1 MKIQLNVEQV
11 KLKKELREY
20 FSEMMTPA
28 LIEECE
34 RDLGEGGGPLWR
46 KALKQMGRDGC
57 KFFAPAHQ
65 NS

>member
-1 MKIQLNVEQV
+1 MKIQLNAEQV

-46 KALKQMGRDGC
+46 GLETRGTHTAFGC
-57 KFFAPAHQ
+57 SPP
-65 NS
+65 